1 MTETNPILAGIR
13 QDLTDDTT
21 YGQLAQR
28 LVSTSLDLDAGK
40 FDAESTPQDRRA
52 AGVVLEYLCN
62 VPISEAYNAL
72 QGSEPLIDLVDH
84 YIPGGKFNSLDES
97 FIYDLADN
105 WSGDVQ
111 STTGA
116 YALVESHGD
125 HINVTEDEL
134 GLISLR
140 FVSFLISDRRVR
152 APGTIFLADFF
163 SHKGSVPARGGR
175 SLSNLVGRYPMGREA
190 LSPKFSCGTTVS
202 SEIWT
207 SKVFDNTT

>member
-28 LVSTSLDLDAGK
+28 LVCTSLDLDAGK

-97 FIYDLADN
+97 LTYDLADN

-125 HINVTEDEL
+125 HIIVTEDEL
-134 GLISLR
+134 GFISIRFFDSAEEAAAHFATLEDLYSAWANIGGYSVHSADEDIVISL
-140 FVSFLISDRRVR
+140 VADDGETLIQETV
-152 APGTIFLADFF
+152 LAELTRL
-163 SHKGSVPARGGR
+163 G
-175 SLSNLVGRYPMGREA
+175 L
-190 LSPKFSCGTTVS
+190 
-202 SEIWT
+202 
-207 SKVFDNTT
+207 